1 MDSSPA
7 DLLNLLAQ
15 SPAAATLLVLIVV
28 PSLIGLFKRPDL
40 IERNL
45 FRPHWLVPRREY
57 RTLVTSAF
65 LHADLAHLF
74 FNGFT
79 FWAFA
84 FPLERAIGTPR
95 FLLLYGVGLAASDA
109 ATWFKH
115 RDNPAYRCLG
125 ASGAIGAVLFAAILY
140 FPAMSLFILPIPVP
154 IPALLFALGY
164 LAYSAW
170 ASRQARGRINH
181 DAHLAGA
188 LAGLGFVVLVD
199 PQVALRAVQYWL
211 G

>member
-1 MDSSPA
+1 MLS
-7 DLLNLLAQ
+7 Q
-15 SPAAATLLVLIVV
+15 SPASATLLALIVAS
-28 PSLIGLFKRPDL
+28 SLIGLFKSPGL

-45 FRPHWLVPRREY
+45 FRPNWLVPRREY
-57 RTLVTSAF
+57 HTLVSSAF

-74 FNGFT
+74 FNSFT

-84 FPLERAIGTPR
+84 FPLERAIGTPK
-95 FLLLYGVGLAASDA
+95 FLLLYVVGLAASDA
-109 ATWFKH
+109 ATWLKH
-115 RDNPAYRCLG
+115 RGNPDYRCLG

-140 FPAMSLFILPIPVP
+140 FPAMSLFILPIPLP
-154 IPALLFALGY
+154 IPAPVFALGY

-188 LAGLGFVVLVD
+188 LAGIGFVVLVD
-199 PQVALRAVQYWL
+199 LQRALQAVQHWL

>member
-1 MDSSPA
+1 MLS
-7 DLLNLLAQ
+7 Q
-15 SPAAATLLVLIVV
+15 SPASATLLALIVAS
-28 PSLIGLFKRPDL
+28 SLIGLFKSPGL

-57 RTLVTSAF
+57 HTLVSSAF

-74 FNGFT
+74 FNSFT

-84 FPLERAIGTPR
+84 FPLERAIGTPK
-95 FLLLYGVGLAASDA
+95 FLLLYVVGLAASDA
-109 ATWFKH
+109 ATWLKH
-115 RDNPAYRCLG
+115 RGNPDYRCLG

-140 FPAMSLFILPIPVP
+140 FPAMSLFILPIPLP
-154 IPALLFALGY
+154 IPAPVFALGY

-188 LAGLGFVVLVD
+188 LAGIGFVVLVD
-199 PQVALRAVQYWL
+199 LQRALQAVQHWL